1 MDELKAI
8 VQRMIDAGESEEN
21 IKLVIERYQGKA
33 QGSTVDP
40 TMSPDTMGSQSE
52 VGLLEPQKELSDS
65 EQFKNV
71 FNNAALGLQ
80 EAWESTKIAG
90 AQFGSYLGI
99 SNENEV
105 DDYVVEQYK
114 KLDEISAKMGDTG
127 KGIVKGIKE
136 GDLTDVGIGMV
147 NALTSVVTTVAPAM
161 LTRGAS
167 LIPQIMAP
175 MYTEYNSE
183 KAKALYGEDEERAIE
198 KFIENN
204 EGEVAVPMA
213 LGAASVALEKIGI
226 KGISNYILN
235 NAKTKGAKRI
245 ADLTLTGGREG
256 LSEYFQGGLNVANKS
271 LAQGD
276 DAETVSKK
284 VIDHMSSDAALE
296 EFVQGFVG
304 GAGVSAGGRKINSA
318 FRDKN
323 DNIIVN
329 DYINALGALNQQK
342 VNSKTQDAK
351 NAVDKKIK
359 KVEQQFKD
367 FLILNQKRSEYLT
380 EQQATEAISIL
391 DTKNELNTKLQNIS
405 NQLKNGEI
413 NKNEYD

>member
-52 VGLLEPQKELSDS
+52 VCLLEPQQDLSDAA
-65 EQFKNV
+65 QFINV

-183 KAKALYGEDEERAIE
+183 KAKALYGKDEERAIE
-198 KFIENN
+198 KLIENN

-226 KGISNYILN
+226 KGISNYI
-235 NAKTKGAKRI
+235 
-245 ADLTLTGGREG
+245 
-256 LSEYFQGGLNVANKS
+256 
-271 LAQGD
+271 
-276 DAETVSKK
+276 
-284 VIDHMSSDAALE
+284 
-296 EFVQGFVG
+296 
-304 GAGVSAGGRKINSA
+304 
-318 FRDKN
+318 
-323 DNIIVN
+323 
-329 DYINALGALNQQK
+329 
-342 VNSKTQDAK
+342 
-351 NAVDKKIK
+351 
-359 KVEQQFKD
+359 FK
-367 FLILNQKRSEYLT
+367 
-380 EQQATEAISIL
+380 
-391 DTKNELNTKLQNIS
+391 
-405 NQLKNGEI
+405 
-413 NKNEYD
+413 